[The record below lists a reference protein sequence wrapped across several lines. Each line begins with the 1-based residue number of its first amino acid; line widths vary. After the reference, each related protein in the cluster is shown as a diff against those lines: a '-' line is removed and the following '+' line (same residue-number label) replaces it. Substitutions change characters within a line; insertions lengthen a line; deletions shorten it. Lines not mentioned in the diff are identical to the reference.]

1 MSTQLKRKVLF
12 EKNTYFWGVSKINN
26 SLLMLRNVNVKNP
39 NICKRKNDCNVFLR
53 SKEELSDYF
62 VCVKH
67 TSISINTVWF
77 TIEKNLVEIREDIYE
92 REKDDYF
99 NGKTVYKLLLNIP

>member
-1 MSTQLKRKVLF
+1 MNTQLKRKVLF

-26 SLLMLRNVNVKNP
+26 SLLMLRNVNVKN
-39 NICKRKNDCNVFLR
+39 DCNFFLI

-67 TSISINTVWF
+67 TSIKIIWYI
-77 TIEKNLVEIREDIYE
+77 IEKNLVEIREDIYE
-92 REKDDYF
+92 REKDNYF